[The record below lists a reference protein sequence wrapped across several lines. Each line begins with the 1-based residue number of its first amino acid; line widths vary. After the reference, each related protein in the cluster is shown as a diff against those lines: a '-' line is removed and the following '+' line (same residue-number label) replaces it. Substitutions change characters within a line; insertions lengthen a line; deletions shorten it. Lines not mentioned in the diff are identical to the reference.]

1 MGSAPPRVVVADDDP
16 LFLEF
21 VRGCLA
27 AAGYSVVACGGWAA
41 ALAAIRADPPDLI
54 LLDYLMSELD
64 GLAGVRALQADPRLR
79 IIPVVLL
86 AGADIPGP
94 PGTPPTERNRVLA
107 QSLLSTIRCLLERR
121 PTV

>member
-1 MGSAPPRVVVADDDP
+1 MGSTPPRVVVADDDP
-16 LFLEF
+16 SFLEF
-21 VRGCLA
+21 LRESLA
-27 AAGYSVVACGGWAA
+27 AAGYRVVACGGWAA

-54 LLDYLMSELD
+54 LLDYLMPELD

-79 IIPVVLL
+79 TIPVVLL

-94 PGTPPTERNRVLA
+94 PGTPPTARNRVLA

-121 PTV
+121 PAG